1 MEKTVSVVSPAE
13 RRGFSV
19 AADGATRRYLL
30 PRGMLRGK
38 AAERAVAAGQAHWL
52 AGGPIAFAGLEVASR
67 QPGEAGLRR
76 SVGRLMEPVWDA
88 PTQPPSKPGE
98 GLTEPAA
105 GAASFSLLPTS
116 GEGWGGGAASRIG
129 PGLLD
134 ADRIDCDTLLEGL
147 AAPRYAWAGFDLK
160 RPLIMGVINV
170 TPDSFSDGG
179 DFADAGR
186 AIAQGLKMAEQG
198 ADILDI
204 GGESTR
210 PGSQG
215 VSLEEELGRVIPVIR
230 ALAERKLVVSIDTR
244 HAAVMTA
251 AVAAGARIIN
261 DVTALT
267 GDPESPAAAIRS
279 GADLVLMHMQGE
291 PRTMQ
296 VDPHYDDATLDLLD
310 YFGDRLTALARL
322 GMPLERIA
330 IDPGIGFGK
339 KDPHNLL
346 ILSELAAFQV
356 FGCPVLL
363 GVSRKSF
370 TGRLSRGEPPKDRL
384 PGSLAAALAGLD
396 QGVQIIRVHDV
407 AETYQARAIWQAMGK

>member
-1 MEKTVSVVSPAE
+1 
-13 RRGFSV
+13 
-19 AADGATRRYLL
+19 
-30 PRGMLRGK
+30 
-38 AAERAVAAGQAHWL
+38 
-52 AGGPIAFAGLEVASR
+52 
-67 QPGEAGLRR
+67 
-76 SVGRLMEPVWDA
+76 
-88 PTQPPSKPGE
+88 
-98 GLTEPAA
+98 
-105 GAASFSLLPTS
+105 
-116 GEGWGGGAASRIG
+116 
-129 PGLLD
+129 
-134 ADRIDCDTLLEGL
+134 
-147 AAPRYAWAGFDLK
+147 
-160 RPLIMGVINV
+160 MGVVNV

-179 DFADAGR
+179 DFAEAEA

-210 PGSQG
+210 PGAQE
-215 VSLEEELGRVIPVIR
+215 VSVDDELRRVIPVVR
-230 ALAERKLVVSIDTR
+230 ALAERRLVVSIDTR
-244 HAAVMTA
+244 HAAVMEA

-267 GDPESPAAAIRS
+267 GDPESPRAAARS
-279 GADLVLMHMQGE
+279 GAALVLMHMQGE

-296 VDPHYDDATLDLLD
+296 ADPHYDDATLDLLD
-310 YFGDRLTALARL
+310 YFTERLATLAEL
-322 GMPLERIA
+322 SLPPERIA
-330 IDPGIGFGK
+330 LDPGIGFGK

-356 FGCPVLL
+356 FGCAVVL

-407 AETYQARAIWQAMGK
+407 AETYQARAIWQAMGA